1 MDGMVVT
8 LIIRYYYVN
17 SKPFFNITRFEKSSE
32 VKWSFR
38 SAHVP
43 RPTVFHQKVSLNEA
57 QYPAAAGDSGNHF
70 SLEELDTKQLA
81 KSVGWFIKLRSSC
94 PSTIS
99 FRPWAL
105 SICFFMLFY
114 MSSMRKTHQISSL
127 FIGHLRL
134 YDWLFSLVTWN
145 ETKTKPK
152 LKLCNTIVFNI
163 M

>member
-8 LIIRYYYVN
+8 LIIRYYYVA

-32 VKWSFR
+32 VKWSLR

-81 KSVGWFIKLRSSC
+81 RSVGWFIKLRSPCSSK
-94 PSTIS
+94 PS

-105 SICFFMLFY
+105 SNLFLYVVLRVICEENAIIDIIAFY
-114 MSSMRKTHQISSL
+114 RNSTTVWLNFQFSYFKYKKN
-127 FIGHLRL
+127 IG
-134 YDWLFSLVTWN
+134 
-145 ETKTKPK
+145 
-152 LKLCNTIVFNI
+152 
-163 M
+163 